1 MRRTV
6 GIAILI
12 ALAGPAASL
21 RAANAADLDTNSI
34 LKKMEEAGKQFTTL
48 QADFRQERTYALFD
62 EKRASSGTIFY
73 KKPGAML
80 WKYDLPDNTVISIK
94 GRRAVMYLHDIKQ
107 VQKIY
112 MARDRKTESLL
123 IGFGNTAEEITR
135 NFTVASAPGE
145 KGYYTLDLTPKTDEI
160 ASHFQRLRLVIDGK
174 NWLPARSERFEQGGD
189 KTIFAFS
196 NFKVGLT
203 LKDEIF
209 DFKIPQGVE
218 VVEY

>member
-1 MRRTV
+1 MKRTV

-12 ALAGPAASL
+12 AIASL
-21 RAANAADLDTNSI
+21 RAAHAADPDVDSI
-34 LKKMEEAGKQFTTL
+34 LKKMEEAGKKFTTL

-62 EKRASSGTIFY
+62 EKRASTGTIFY

-80 WKYDLPDNTVISIK
+80 WKYDPPDNTVISIK
-94 GRRAVMYLHDIKQ
+94 GRRAVMYLPDIKQ
-107 VQKIY
+107 AHKISL
-112 MARDRKTESLL
+112 ASDRKTESLL

-145 KGYYTLDLTPKTDEI
+145 KGHYTLDLTPKADEL
-160 ASHFQRLRLVIDGK
+160 ASQFQRLRLVIGEK
-174 NWLPARSERFEQGGD
+174 NWLPVRSERFERGGD
-189 KTIFAFS
+189 KTVFSFS
-196 NFKVGLT
+196 NFKVGLD

-209 DFKIPQGVE
+209 DFKIPQGAE